1 MILSRINHAI
11 ERKLAAGAMEFA
23 LTRYQD
29 ARMAGSV
36 DAQLAAAQALY
47 EAGKGTLAH
56 LIAVEYEMVE
66 QPRLGPIGIA

>member
-23 LTRYQD
+23 LTRFQD

-36 DAQLAAAQALY
+36 DAQLAAAQSLY
-47 EAGKGTLAH
+47 EAGKSTLAH

-66 QPRLGPIGIA
+66 QPRLGPIGVA